1 MYYVYVI
8 RSEARKYT
16 YTGISDNVERRVFQH
31 NSGRNKTTR
40 PYAPFEIVFI
50 EEYPDRD
57 GARKREKYLKSG
69 IGREFVKLYKSL
81 NSKVR
86 S

>member
-8 RSEARKYT
+8 ISKARKYT

-31 NSGRNKTTR
+31 NSGRNMTTR

-57 GARKREKYLKSG
+57 GLGSEKN
-69 IGREFVKLYKSL
+69 IL
-81 NSKVR
+81 NLE
-86 S
+86 